1 MRLEKLKIQVF
12 ESFSNDLEDQWK
24 KIEKNSNFNPFLSY
38 EWIKLWQSEIG
49 SKLLKVKP
57 KIILIE
63 NKQNEKAIFPFCIK
77 HQNSIKICEWMG
89 DINSDYMG
97 FISTRKFN
105 LGESKFQ
112 EILEVILERI
122 GNIDV
127 LYLKN
132 QLPKINDF
140 ANPFYNLRSIY
151 KKKAYLSF
159 LNKNWEEYYK
169 FHQNSKSRETYR
181 RKLKKI
187 QKIGSLSFIVAKTE
201 EQKLKIIKQM
211 IELKKKDICQLVHGI
226 CFQKKNI
233 KIFI

>member
-12 ESFSNDLEDQWK
+12 ENFSDELEVQWK

-38 EWIKLWQSEIG
+38 EWIKLWQNEIG
-49 SKLLKVKP
+49 GKLLKVKP

-63 NKQNEKAIFPFCIK
+63 NNQNEKAIFPFCIK

-97 FISTRKFN
+97 FIATRKFN
-105 LGESKFQ
+105 LEEINFK
-112 EILEVILERI
+112 ELLKIILETI

-132 QLPKINDF
+132 QLPKINNF
-140 ANPFYNLRSIY
+140 ENPFYNLRSIY

-159 LNKNWEEYYK
+159 LNKNWE
-169 FHQNSKSRETYR
+169 
-181 RKLKKI
+181 
-187 QKIGSLSFIVAKTE
+187 
-201 EQKLKIIKQM
+201 
-211 IELKKKDICQLVHGI
+211 
-226 CFQKKNI
+226 
-233 KIFI
+233 